1 MIIESDSAGYAKM
14 RKGRSKQEV
23 TLELVPLIDV
33 VFLLLIFFMV
43 STTFLKESE
52 INLSLPEAYGGLIL
66 EDEVV
71 QIELIVDREGRYT
84 VNGNLLKDGERS
96 TIVEA
101 LLVSSKPGDA
111 EKRISLAADAA
122 VDYQNIITALDAL
135 SSVGLTNIS
144 MKTTTP

>member
-1 MIIESDSAGYAKM
+1 MK
-14 RKGRSKQEV
+14 RVRLKQEV

-52 INLSLPEAYGGLIL
+52 ISLALPEAYGDLVS
-66 EDEVV
+66 EDETTEIDLMVE
-71 QIELIVDREGRYT
+71 QNGQYT
-84 VNGNLLKDGERS
+84 VNGIVLKDGERS

-111 EKRISLAADAA
+111 SLRVVLAADARA
-122 VDYQNIITALDAL
+122 DYQSVITALDAL
-135 SSVGLTNIS
+135 SSVGLTNVS
-144 MKTTTP
+144 MKTVTP

>member
-1 MIIESDSAGYAKM
+1 MK
-14 RKGRSKQEV
+14 KFRSKQEV

-52 INLSLPEAYGGLIL
+52 ISLALPEAYGDLVS
-66 EDEVV
+66 EDETTEIDLMVE
-71 QIELIVDREGRYT
+71 QNGQYT
-84 VNGNLLKDGERS
+84 VNGIVLKDGERS

-111 EKRISLAADAA
+111 SLRVVLAADARA
-122 VDYQNIITALDAL
+122 DYQSVITALDAL
-135 SSVGLTNIS
+135 SSVGLTNVS
-144 MKTTTP
+144 MKTVTP